1 MPYLWYENVK
11 NVYCLVLLFED
22 MPLCLWRLSETTDFL
37 FVPLQLQC
45 SAPECFAENPNL
57 SLIWLPPGINYS
69 QVLFVKFRI
78 RSFVIFL
85 LEVEYLEFETFR
97 TIQEWGQKSTVKLGY
112 NEYTVITKKMS
123 CLVCFSMFYQKNFMG
138 ITNEFS

>member
-1 MPYLWYENVK
+1 MTSARKYWEKSRLISINFLTRGLIIFLAVIFIPSTESYLCHICGMRMSKMFTAQY
-11 NVYCLVLLFED
+11 YCLRICHYASEGCQKPQIFY
-22 MPLCLWRLSETTDFL
+22 LCRCSF
-37 FVPLQLQC
+37 

-97 TIQEWGQKSTVKLGY
+97 TIQE
-112 NEYTVITKKMS
+112 
-123 CLVCFSMFYQKNFMG
+123 
-138 ITNEFS
+138 